1 MKHTI
6 NQMTVL
12 ALITA
17 GLMTGC
23 AKNPADDAPEAKTS
37 TPGGT
42 KTSEVAADA
51 VKYVIDPGST
61 IKFVGAKV
69 TGQHEGGFNEFTGYF
84 HISKG
89 ELTGSDH
96 KFTID
101 MESTWSDAEKLTGH
115 LKHEDFFNV
124 AKYPEAVFELKSV
137 TGKQEG
143 STRTLV
149 GDLDFH
155 GVRKQLEIDAD
166 VTEKDGVLSIKSAFS
181 LDRFAFDIAYPGKKD
196 NLIKQNV
203 LVTVDITAK
212 PEK

>member
-6 NQMTVL
+6 SQMSAL
-12 ALITA
+12 ALVTTD
-17 GLMTGC
+17 LMTGC
-23 AKNPADDAPEAKTS
+23 ANNPADAAAEAKTS
-37 TPGGT
+37 TPGVA
-42 KTSEVAADA
+42 KTSEVAASA

-69 TGQHEGGFNEFTGYF
+69 TGQHDGGFNEFTGYF
-84 HISKG
+84 HMSEG

-96 KFTID
+96 KVTID
-101 MESTWSDAEKLTGH
+101 MASTWSDTARLTGH
-115 LKHEDFFNV
+115 LKSADFFNV

-137 TGKQEG
+137 TGNQEG
-143 STRTLV
+143 GTHTLV

-155 GVRKQLEIDAD
+155 GVRKQLEVAAD
-166 VTEKDGVLSIKSAFS
+166 VMEKDGVLSIKSEFA

-203 LVTVDITAK
+203 LVTIDITAK
-212 PEK
+212 PEE